1 MKKLFKILL
10 ITVISLTLA
19 LCVIACNKTGSNT
32 GESIGVIEGNAGEY
46 KDNIGTAYGEKP
58 DLDTVVIDGLIDDE
72 LWQGKKWYT
81 QYESTHRVKF
91 QVTTA
96 MSPKGFYLAAAC
108 NDNFI
113 YWNGYNYFFSN
124 TNFGFQFYS
133 GNNTYITADA
143 NNTRVTHKY
152 LNLRTRIFGQYNV
165 PGKGGG
171 MAMEFFIPWSELG
184 IDVSK
189 GLPEYVKI
197 LPTYNYASNPDTVTE
212 ALYPTF
218 VKTTGDSG
226 QVPKFGANGYLD
238 GDADNAI
245 IGSHKNGKGRTGGWT
260 VENPGEATEKAIS
273 DVNATANFAQA
284 IFFRDLISSTFRITS
299 KIKVN
304 KIGKDARVGMLIYSD
319 DVKYRAVALSLNSD
333 NYQSGKMTRYDL
345 KGYTNYPYKITE
357 ITDLISLVP
366 ENGATDE
373 IEMSLYNKSGKL
385 YYIINGKYAYSED
398 ASYTGLNAFGGF
410 YAFNATA
417 EFTDYSFRNFES
429 NEEFDEEMA
438 QYAYLVDLRVEGS
451 AVEVTTDQLAV
462 SRTDDNKLVITT
474 TFKPG
479 YTMDEGKFDYTIGNR
494 THSLHELFQKDG
506 KGGVL
511 TLTGIKGNIS
521 INAKGRAFTES
532 DNATVNLKYD
542 VRNAQTKEV
551 LRSARVTVYGDDP
564 YSRYY
569 KLYTSSNPGN
579 FYVRP
584 GNVWKYEVTSD
595 GYRNSSGTMLDGAVL
610 NESLTENTD
619 IFITNSVV
627 GGTAESVLNPDG
639 TPKTTITVNSV
650 PGTMWDLSRET
661 ENKAVFQTSTNDK
674 DVVFFSGR
682 TISDFQVAYVEIV
695 NRTDPASFSSFEND
709 PAAGFI
715 IKSGASESFMGLR
728 KTGLRLKRER
738 NNWTAGTYTDTN
750 NVCSWSGYLGNTDR
764 NNGGRF
770 LNAYQGKGTVDR
782 IPWEG
787 KEYSNSF
794 LMVRRGPYLYF
805 YACDGSALVG
815 TDATNFSKLSP
826 VGTFYNDAIP
836 ECAAIGLT
844 CTVAYNLRM
853 DFENYW
859 ILTDD
864 KASEFI
870 IKAGLDL
877 VTPFS
882 ITEGKELISLGGD
895 AIIGYDDKAA
905 TFNGSIIKD
914 GEVTLKAKTVPD
926 GKLVKASFSDGG
938 VRYLTDTR
946 TELRYTPS
954 PASGKITLKAELVDA
969 VTVTGNIKFPDGLS
983 SRALVGEVRSTDGK
997 LVSSFYSAMDGKF
1010 SVKTEK
1016 GFKGTLAFVL
1026 DGYVMNA
1033 CKLTG
1038 VDQNVGTLSFGK
1050 SNLGGSISFDGNVVN
1065 TAEGGSVRSDGNG
1078 MIFEYV
1084 SDNSGKGNLVIANA
1098 NDYKGDFVLSF
1109 TYNRMAAGSK
1119 KEDSDPSIGVRF
1131 FQGGEASLECMFI
1144 GNGYRIYHDYDGG
1157 FDSRDEKRGSSVS
1170 PVNMQNIATMPYDF
1184 KVIKKGSVV
1193 YMLAKAG
1200 TMDNYKLVY
1209 SFDLYKF
1216 MSTDKLGFTIGWF
1229 SFGYQNMTVSN
1240 VVLEGIT
1247 DSNATEITSVMTLT
1261 KGNGGNAVIEGANG
1275 NKGIIGAKYKIKV
1288 TPDAGMRVSSVKIN
1302 GVEKIEQK
1310 SAEETV
1316 ITFTATAS
1324 DKIEVAFEKVVY
1336 TATAEAGRSRTEG
1349 AKYVKAVM
1357 GGEVRTFAVVIDEGK
1372 FNEDSVLVKGNNIT
1386 IWLPEGEWTLSFYSD
1401 IAMTKQCGSDLKV
1414 TVTK

>member
-19 LCVIACNKTGSNT
+19 LCIIACNTNSNPG
-32 GESIGVIEGNAGEY
+32 GESIGVIEGNAGDY

-58 DLDTVVIDGLIDDE
+58 DLDTVVIDGLLDDE

-96 MSPKGFYLAAAC
+96 MSQKGFYLAASC

-184 IDVSK
+184 IDVSN

-238 GDADNAI
+238 GDEDNAI
-245 IGSHKNGKGRTGGWT
+245 IGSHKNGKGRTAGWT
-260 VENPGEATEKAIS
+260 VENSGEATEKATS
-273 DVNATANFAQA
+273 DANATANFAQA
-284 IFFRDLISSTFRITS
+284 IFFRDLNSSTFRITS
-299 KIKVN
+299 KIKIAKV
-304 KIGKDARVGMLIYSD
+304 GKDARAGLLIYSD
-319 DVKYRAVALSLNSD
+319 DVKYRAVALNLTDD
-333 NYQSGKMTRYDL
+333 NYQSGKMIRYDL

-357 ITDLISLVP
+357 IDDLISIDP
-366 ENGATDE
+366 TNGPTDE

-417 EFTDYSFRNFES
+417 EFTDYSFRDFES

-438 QYAYLVDLRVEGS
+438 QYAYLVDIKVEGN

-462 SRTDDNKLVITT
+462 ARADDNKLVITT

-479 YTMDEGKFDYTIGNR
+479 YTMDESKFDYTIGSR
-494 THSLHELFQKDG
+494 THSLHDLFQKEG

-542 VRNAQTKEV
+542 VRNSQTNEV
-551 LRSARVTVYGDDP
+551 LKSARVTVYGDDP

-569 KLYTSSNPGN
+569 RLYTSSNPGN
-579 FYVRP
+579 FFVRP

-595 GYRNSSGTMLDGAVL
+595 GYRDSTGTLLNGEAL
-610 NESLTENTD
+610 NESLVENAD
-619 IFITNSVV
+619 MFITNSIV
-627 GGTAESVLNPDG
+627 GGIAESVLKPDG
-639 TPKTTITVNSV
+639 TPKTTITVNSS
-650 PGTMWDLSRET
+650 PGTMWDLSREA
-661 ENKAVFQTSTNDK
+661 ESKAVFQTSTNDK

-750 NVCSWSGYLGNTDR
+750 NVCSWPGYLGNTDR

-770 LNAYQGKGTVDR
+770 LNAYQGNGTVDR

-787 KEYSNSF
+787 QEYSNSF

-805 YACDGSALVG
+805 YACDGSALVD
-815 TDATNFSKLSP
+815 TDATNFNKLSP
-826 VGTFYNDAIP
+826 VGTFYNDAIS

-870 IKAGLDL
+870 INAGLDL

-882 ITEGKELISLGGD
+882 FSEGKELVSLGGD
-895 AIIGYDDKAA
+895 AIIGYDDKSAA
-905 TFNGSIIKD
+905 FNGSIIKD
-914 GEVTLKAKTVPD
+914 GEVTLKANTVPD
-926 GKLVKASFSDGG
+926 GKLVKATFSDGG

-946 TELRYTPS
+946 TELPYTPS
-954 PASGKITLKAELVDA
+954 PVSGKITLKAELVDA
-969 VTVTGNIKFPDGLS
+969 VTVTGSINFPAGVSARTLP
-983 SRALVGEVRSTDGK
+983 GEVRSQDGK
-997 LVSSFYSAMDGKF
+997 LVSSFDSASDGKF
-1010 SVKTEK
+1010 SVKIEK

-1026 DGYVMNA
+1026 NGYVMTG

-1038 VDQNVGTLSFGK
+1038 VAQNVGTLSFGK
-1050 SNLGGSISFDGNVVN
+1050 STLGGSISFDGNVVD
-1065 TAEGGSVRSDGNG
+1065 TAAGGSVRSDGTG

-1084 SDNSGKGNLVIANA
+1084 SDNSAKGNLVLANA

-1109 TYNRMAAGSK
+1109 TYNRAAAGSK
-1119 KEDSDPSIGVRF
+1119 KEDTDPSIGVRF
-1131 FQGGEASLECMFI
+1131 FQGGTASLECMFI
-1144 GNGYRIYHDYDGG
+1144 GTGYRIYHDYDGG
-1157 FDSRDEKRGSSVS
+1157 FDTRDEKRGVS
-1170 PVNMQNIATMPYDF
+1170 PVNMTSTASMPYDF
-1184 KVIKKGSVV
+1184 KVIKKGSIV
-1193 YMLAKAG
+1193 YMLAKNSSADKY
-1200 TMDNYKLVY
+1200 TLVY
-1209 SFDLYKF
+1209 SFNLRKF
-1216 MSTDKLGFTIGWF
+1216 MTTDELGFTIGWF

-1240 VVLEGIT
+1240 VVLEGVT
-1247 DSNATEITSVMTLT
+1247 ESNSTEITSVMTLT
-1261 KGNGGNAVIEGANG
+1261 KGNGGNAVIEGVSG
-1275 NKGIIGAKYKIKV
+1275 NKGIIGENYKLKV

-1302 GVEKIEQK
+1302 GVEKITEK
-1310 SAEETV
+1310 KTGETV

-1324 DKIEVAFEKVVY
+1324 DKIEVTFEKTVY
-1336 TATAEAGRSRTEG
+1336 SVTAEAGRSRTDG

-1357 GGEVRTFAVVIDEGK
+1357 GSEVRTFAVVVDESK
-1372 FNEDSVLVKGNNIT
+1372 FTEDGVLVIGNSIT
-1386 IWLPEGEWTLSFYSD
+1386 VWLPEGEWTLSFYSD

-1414 TVTK
+1414 SVTK